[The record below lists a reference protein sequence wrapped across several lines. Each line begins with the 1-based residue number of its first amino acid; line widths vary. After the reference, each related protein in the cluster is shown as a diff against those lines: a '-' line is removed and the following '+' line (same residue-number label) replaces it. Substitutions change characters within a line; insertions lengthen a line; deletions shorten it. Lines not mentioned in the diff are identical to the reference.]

1 MNDNSEDRTEVNSSA
16 TDQVVDGQENME
28 KTGRNGSEVK
38 GDVEDTVDKQSHL
51 EQELRDTEADIDQL
65 RMELNSV
72 QEKLLRLA
80 AEYQNYRRRTEQ
92 EKTGLV
98 ELGKI
103 VVVQELLDVL
113 DDFDRTLDVLEST
126 EESKTADNPDVLK
139 QGFYLIYRKL
149 QEALSKIGLEPIDAV
164 GKPFNVDDHEAMMQQ
179 PAPEGTEKGVVLNE
193 FQKGYRLGN
202 RVIRHSKVIVSV

>member
-1 MNDNSEDRTEVNSSA
+1 
-16 TDQVVDGQENME
+16 
-28 KTGRNGSEVK
+28 
-38 GDVEDTVDKQSHL
+38 
-51 EQELRDTEADIDQL
+51 
-65 RMELNSV
+65 
-72 QEKLLRLA
+72 
-80 AEYQNYRRRTEQ
+80 
-92 EKTGLV
+92 
-98 ELGKI
+98 
-103 VVVQELLDVL
+103 

-164 GKPFNVDDHEAMMQQ
+164 GKPVNVDDHEAMLQQ
-179 PAPEGTEKGVVLNE
+179 PAPAGSENGVVLNE